1 MSRVRNRHIFER
13 QQPTCLARASQWTT
27 QCVVQKQRATEVT
40 RKRHWM
46 EGVAGMSLAS
56 PTFAAQSRFAGFA
69 PRRPAARLP
78 VSASRKTIS
87 RASAPDRQTLTGLLW
102 SLHLQGPRQAPA
114 SRRHSAPSLS
124 RSLPRSAPDAVRP
137 PSEVS
142 VFVSGVPSTAFRKG
156 TPETKTFAFGNR
168 GRSQR
173 FALTRIVVERR
184 NETNRNLY
192 ATHKRQ
198 CHSKR
203 PRPIIPRNHRIRQA
217 VHAGTLDVGTTSEG
231 VLLWS
236 RGDSGL
242 GESQS
247 LG

>member
-1 MSRVRNRHIFER
+1 MYGNR
-13 QQPTCLARASQWTT
+13 
-27 QCVVQKQRATEVT
+27 
-40 RKRHWM
+40 RHWID
-46 EGVAGMSLAS
+46 GVAELFLES
-56 PTFAAQSRFAGFA
+56 PTRAAQSRFAGLA

-87 RASAPDRQTLTGLLW
+87 RASAPYRQTLTGLLW
-102 SLHLQGPRQAPA
+102 SLRLQGPRQAPA

-124 RSLPRSAPDAVRP
+124 RSLPRSAPGAVRP
-137 PSEVS
+137 ASEVS

-173 FALTRIVVERR
+173 FALTRAVVERR
-184 NETNRNLY
+184 NETNRNVY

-203 PRPIIPRNHRIRQA
+203 PRPIIPRNQRLRQPI
-217 VHAGTLDVGTTSEG
+217 HAGTLDVGTTGQRASK
-231 VLLWS
+231 WP
-236 RGDSGL
+236 RDYPGL
-242 GESQS
+242 GKSQS